1 MAKKTVKFPSRSRLR
16 KALETQRNRKHL
28 KLLLSERTVL
38 QSTPTLDDYMFDL
51 PDQPSRK
58 QKAFVRGLVDLS
70 FEIREILPET
80 NRPKVPSCAPGRP
93 DSFPMPESLA
103 FAFLNLTL
111 ALLTT
116 GL

>member
-80 NRPKVPSCAPGRP
+80 NRPKVPSCAPGRH
-93 DSFPMPESLA
+93 DSFLSLSA
-103 FAFLNLTL
+103 FTFFNLTL
-111 ALLTT
+111 CC
-116 GL
+116 